1 MRPLLA
7 AREGKLLGGLNV
19 EICWWCGNNP
29 ASTREHRIKRSR
41 LETETSSGGPLTY
54 FAVGFRPTTLRSTD
68 AQAVKFGK
76 TLCQRCNSTRSQ
88 QFDAA
93 YDHFVGWA
101 KANRE
106 RLRTATHIDWSEV
119 FAETNYDNRHLARYY
134 VKNMCCRIVDGGAHV
149 PKQLVTFLDDLD
161 AESPLG
167 VIIYRDYGPDEMTSD
182 GILSDPFASR
192 TSQASGDLLDNT
204 NEPRAFFTLI
214 EDGFIGSLVG
224 YFAPRFRPASQE
236 SISRGTRSPIYEAK
250 RQLMWAAP
258 LFRDKWCLE
267 HHIQE
272 KQRLGRDLSEEEMQ
286 GIVDLF
292 KLIPSSIPL
301 VVDNPPSAVDPLEWL
316 IAQVSFT
323 PATQLVVGESGIT
336 LDSPGDTPRLKRFSP
351 HRGLLLLVQ
360 KARNVLRR
368 L

>member
-1 MRPLLA
+1 M
-7 AREGKLLGGLNV
+7 GGLDV
-19 EICWWCGNNP
+19 KICWWCGTNP
-29 ASTREHRIKRSR
+29 ASSREHRIKRSR
-41 LETETSSGGPLTY
+41 LEAETSSGGPLTY

-88 QFDAA
+88 PFDAA

-134 VKNMCCRIVDGGAHV
+134 VKNMCCRIVDGGSDV

-167 VIIYRDYGPDEMTSD
+167 VIIYRDYGPDEITSD
-182 GILSDPFASR
+182 GVLSDPFASR
-192 TSQASGDLLDNT
+192 TSQASGDLLENT
-204 NEPRAFFTLI
+204 NEPKAFFTLI

-224 YFAPRFRPASQE
+224 YYAPPYRPASQE
-236 SISRGTRSPIYEAK
+236 NISRGTRSPIYEAK
-250 RQLMWAAP
+250 RELMWAAP
-258 LFRDKWCLE
+258 LFRDKWFLE

-272 KQRLGRDLSEEEMQ
+272 KQRLGRAFSEEEAQ
-286 GIVDLF
+286 GIADF
-292 KLIPSSIPL
+292 FNSIPPFIPFA
-301 VVDNPPSAVDPLEWL
+301 VDNPPSAVDPLERF
-316 IAQVSFT
+316 IAQVNFN
-323 PATQLVVGESGIT
+323 PAIQPDAGEVGAT
-336 LDSPGDTPRLKRFSP
+336 LDSPGVTSRLKRFSP
-351 HRGLLLLVQ
+351 RRGLLLLVQ
-360 KARNVLRR
+360 KVRKVLMR